1 MYCNGCGQ
9 ALVAG
14 QAFCPRCG
22 MENQAGVPIP
32 PPYAPAQPGFF
43 GMLPLAMIERRINAL
58 GVAWCIYAA
67 LVFITGFLGLAFVH
81 AFMGSHMG
89 HWDDHGFGP
98 RFGHFPFMP
107 FFWMRFA
114 VPVLIFRVLLTA
126 AAGIGLMQKTS
137 WGRWVAI
144 VAAILSLFHPP
155 FGTAIGIWT
164 LVVLL
169 NSANAAGYEAM
180 VQDRGYSPGF

>member
-22 MENQAGVPIP
+22 KENQAGVPVP
-32 PPYAPAQPGFF
+32 PPYVPSRPGFF
-43 GMLPLAMIERRINAL
+43 GMLPMALIERRINAL

-67 LVFITGFLGLAFVH
+67 LIFVTGFMGLAFVH
-81 AFMGSHMG
+81 AFMGNHME
-89 HWDDHGFGP
+89 HWGDHGFGP
-98 RFGHFPFMP
+98 RFGHLPFMP
-107 FFWMRFA
+107 LWIHFA
-114 VPVLIFRVLLTA
+114 VPMLICRVLLA
-126 AAGIGLMQKTS
+126 VAAGVGLLQKAS

-144 VAAILSLFHPP
+144 LAAILGVLHLP
-155 FGTAIGIWT
+155 FGTAIGVWT

-169 NSANAAGYEAM
+169 NGTNAAGYDAM
-180 VQDRGYSPGF
+180 VQERGYSPGF